1 MRVQVVRRPAQ
12 DGIPVRTTPRYAKRM
27 TTQIAVKLSDD
38 LVARLDELVA
48 DGAFASRS
56 AAVRQG
62 LQAVI
67 AAHRRAAIDRAYEE
81 GYGEAPETDEEI
93 EQARRLAVE
102 AIREEPWE
110 KWW

>member
-1 MRVQVVRRPAQ
+1 
-12 DGIPVRTTPRYAKRM
+12 M

-38 LVARLDELVA
+38 LVAKLDELIA
-48 DGAFASRS
+48 EGTFASRS

-62 LQAVI
+62 LLAVL
-67 AAHRRAAIDRAYEE
+67 AAHRRTAIDRAYEE
-81 GYGEAPETDEEI
+81 GYGQAPETDEEI
-93 EQARRLAVE
+93 AEATRLAVD